1 MQLTGFSSIQDFI
14 FAKYSYA
21 DKNHRI
27 TTQKDTSRRK
37 TQINGRK
44 LQLRISGKLISNFG
58 TQQVNRKLTET
69 D

>member
-14 FAKYSYA
+14 FGKYSYA

-37 TQINGRK
+37 TQINGGK
-44 LQLRISGKLISNFG
+44 LQLRSSGKLISNFG